1 MMRNQNP
8 AKQAAEYMA
17 AWKFFSVMGTL
28 MVLFV
33 CFLLFAR
40 ANP

>member
-28 MVLFV
+28 MALFV
-33 CFLLFAR
+33 ADGVVPRYFQ
-40 ANP
+40 